1 MNVYVESNFV
11 LELALRQE
19 QFASC
24 ERILSL
30 CEGGHVRLVVP
41 AYSLAEPYDTLTRRA
56 QQRKRLKER
65 LDAELNQIVRTAT
78 YAGRRDEFQHL
89 AALLINVTNEE
100 TKCLEE
106 VRSRLLIAAEVI
118 PVDALVVTAS
128 ARYQQLHDLS
138 PQDALVYSS
147 VLSHLK
153 ESRTGRSCF
162 LNRNSKDFD
171 DQNVVEELR
180 GYHCKMLPRFDSGC
194 RFILSEL
201 GLS

>member
-1 MNVYVESNFV
+1 M
-11 LELALRQE
+11 
-19 QFASC
+19 
-24 ERILSL
+24 
-30 CEGGHVRLVVP
+30 
-41 AYSLAEPYDTLTRRA
+41 
-56 QQRKRLKER
+56 KER

-147 VLSHLK
+147 MLSHLK
-153 ESRTGRSCF
+153 ESRTDRSCF

-171 DQNVVEELR
+171 DQNVLEELR